1 MIFEKEYSHCKSNQ
15 KIIVSSENGKIHTA
29 KNNNGCIVYHYH
41 IDGEIV
47 KRTDSK
53 QRCDYALENET
64 THKLYLIELKGTH
77 VLKAIE
83 QIESTISLFNDEFS
97 GYIICPRIIYKS
109 NSHSVNTSKQR
120 KFKSKYKEAIIKEKI
135 YTEEI

>member
-1 MIFEKEYSHCKSNQ
+1 MIFDEKYSHCKLNQ
-15 KIIVSSENGKIHTA
+15 KIIVSSEHGKIHKA
-29 KNNNGCIVYHYH
+29 KNGNCCIVYHYH

-47 KRTDSK
+47 KSTDSK

-83 QIESTISLFNDEFS
+83 QIESTISLFKDEFS
-97 GYIICPRIIYKS
+97 SYIICSRIICKS
-109 NSHSVNTSKQR
+109 NSPKIYTSKQR
-120 KFKSKYKEAIIKEKI
+120 KFKSKYKETIIKENTFEEKI
-135 YTEEI
+135 